1 VIERDRFARHFDTI
15 GRVGHPDV
23 VQTGR
28 DTPAQDRAS
37 HLAAEVATQPDDWM
51 DVEALAREHADLL
64 PQPGERVAVLGC
76 GSSLYVARAV
86 AALRE
91 SAGLGETDAWPAG
104 DPRLSRAYDRVIA
117 ISRSGTTT
125 EVLSA
130 LEGLKDRTRVTVVTA
145 DTATPIVELGDVIS
159 LEQVDEKSVVQSRT
173 ATTAVALFRW
183 HLGQDLTAAAADAR
197 DVLAEDD
204 SALDVVRDAEQVTF
218 VGMGWT
224 VGLAEEAALKLKES
238 TQSWTEAYPM
248 TEYRHGPISIAA
260 PGRVVW
266 GFGPLVRDLDRD
278 VRATG
283 SALLHSDRD
292 PLAELVRVHKL
303 CLLRAADKGLDP
315 DQPRSLTRS
324 IILDS

>member
-1 VIERDRFARHFDTI
+1 VETHADA
-15 GRVGHPDV
+15 
-23 VQTGR
+23 
-28 DTPAQDRAS
+28 PAHEGGS
-37 HLAAEVATQPDDWM
+37 HLAAEVASQPDDWM
-51 DVEALAREHADLL
+51 AAERIARDNADAL
-64 PQPGERVAVLGC
+64 PQPGERVAVIGC
-76 GSSLYVARAV
+76 GSSFYVARAV

-104 DPRLSRAYDRVIA
+104 DPRLSRPYDRVVA

-125 EVLSA
+125 EVLAA
-130 LEGLKDRTRVTVVTA
+130 LRGLRDRARVTVVTA
-145 DTATPIVELGDVIS
+145 DTSTPIVELGDVVS
-159 LEQVDEKSVVQSRT
+159 LEDVDEQSVVQSRT

-183 HLGQDLTAAAADAR
+183 HLGHDLTAAAEDAR
-197 DVLAEDD
+197 AVLASDGSD
-204 SALDVVRDAEQVTF
+204 LDPVRGAEQVTF

-238 TQSWTEAYPM
+238 TQSWTESYPM

-266 GFGPLVRDLDRD
+266 ALGPLVPDFERD
-278 VRATG
+278 VSATG
-283 SALLHSDRD
+283 ATLLHADRD
-292 PLAELVRVHKL
+292 PLAELVRVHRL

-324 IILDS
+324 IILDR